1 MGNAFTT
8 THRRVSA
15 VAAALMLPACGSIE
29 RVAFTIGYKDATVGI
44 EADLRDSGKN
54 PISRRGG
61 KNPIARRAP
70 DGK

>member
-1 MGNAFTT
+1 
-8 THRRVSA
+8 
-15 VAAALMLPACGSIE
+15 MLPACGSIE